1 MKGISRRT
9 FAVSSLTSLAAAS
22 ISQAGTQG
30 VGQASTVPSG
40 RHNDSGISDSEI
52 VLGVSTAFKGPSRG
66 LGIELYRG
74 AVAYF
79 SHVNENGG
87 VHGRRIVL
95 KLRDD
100 GYQPVPSVENT
111 VKLIVDDRVFALFGY
126 VGTPTVT
133 RVLPLLKT
141 FQDQKILL
149 FFPFTGAQPQRQ
161 PPYGEFAFNLRASY
175 RQETEGLV
183 DNFTQIGRDRIAVF
197 YQADAYGRS
206 GWSGVRAALSK
217 YGNRMVGE
225 ATYRRGEQYT
235 ASMRRQV
242 ERLRLAYPTAVIC
255 IGAYAAC
262 AAFARDFID
271 AGLEIPIANLSF
283 VGSENLLK
291 KLTDEFGEDTTKY
304 SRWLVNSQVV
314 PTYEDLPLTS
324 VKQYAELMSKYQPI
338 PPPEFGQT
346 DYVPLSSSFVS
357 LEGFLNAKLMTEI
370 LMRAGPSPSRDLLAD
385 AVFSIKNHDL
395 GIGELVHFS
404 PDRRQGLDRVYY
416 TVVDNNRFV
425 GLTDWEATFRT

>member
-1 MKGISRRT
+1 MTKLSRRAFT
-9 FAVSSLTSLAAAS
+9 HSAMASALLWSTQNTSAS
-22 ISQAGTQG
+22 EL
-30 VGQASTVPSG
+30 GQASTVPSG
-40 RHNDSGISDSEI
+40 VNSDSGVTDSEI
-52 VLGVSTAFKGPSRG
+52 ILGVSTAFKGPSRG

-74 AVAYF
+74 AVSYF
-79 SHVNENGG
+79 AHINDQGG
-87 VHGRRIVL
+87 IHGRRVVL
-95 KLRDD
+95 KLRND

-141 FQDQKILL
+141 FQEQKFTL

-183 DNFTQIGRDRIAVF
+183 DNLVAIGRDRIAVF

-206 GWSGVRAALSK
+206 GWSGVRAALNK
-217 YGNRMVGE
+217 YDLKMVGE
-225 ATYRRGEQYT
+225 ATYRRGAQYT
-235 ASMRRQV
+235 SLMRQQV
-242 ERLRLAYPTAVIC
+242 DRLKEVNPSAVIC

-262 AAFARDFID
+262 GAFARDAVD
-271 AGLEIPIANLSF
+271 GGLEVPIANLSF

-291 KLTDEFGEDTTKY
+291 KLTDEFGEDSAKY
-304 SRWLVNSQVV
+304 TRWLVNSQVV
-314 PTYEDLPLTS
+314 PTYEDLSLAS
-324 VKQYAELMSKYQPI
+324 VQQYADLMAHYNPI
-338 PPPEFGQT
+338 PPPEFEQS
-346 DYVPLSSSFVS
+346 DYVPFQRSFVS

-370 LMRAGPSPSRDLLAD
+370 LNRAGPNPSRGLLEG
-385 AVFSIKNHDL
+385 AVFSIQNHDL
-395 GIGELVHFS
+395 GIGEQVHFS
-404 PDRRQGLDRVYY
+404 PQRRQGLDQVYY

-425 GLTDWEATFRT
+425 SLTDWEATFKP